1 MGNHLVGFRFEGE
14 NQDNKQVVMSFK
26 TFYFKNGSG
35 KQSITCKVDTCDG
48 PCDKGTLFDLTYGRV
63 VVHLGTSDE
72 FSLRF
77 FSKPSEPT
85 ELQNQELTENS

>member
-48 PCDKGTLFDLTYGRV
+48 PCDQGKFACFSQLVLFGHKQT
-63 VVHLGTSDE
+63 
-72 FSLRF
+72 
-77 FSKPSEPT
+77 
-85 ELQNQELTENS
+85 